1 MKLNGDGSDTNMKK
15 FQWNFTGRDMSMRIK
30 LPLFISLLVAVMFTG
45 SSIILYQTN
54 SSLLLEQSKSRISTN
69 GRLIGENL
77 FTSVL
82 TQKQSVQVALNH
94 DTYKELLDLR
104 SSGKM
109 SDEHFFS
116 PEKNAL
122 LGKSNNILKT
132 TVSKMA
138 GFETLLLL
146 DSKGVVIAS
155 SANEAVKSTRSDRE
169 YFQEAIKGKAQISDA
184 MISKTTGNLVV
195 VFAEPVLDGNGRTMG
210 VFSATLDTSF
220 FVHQFEEVKADG
232 AITILSRSGIVL
244 YDSTNPANVGQTLTD
259 ESIQAF
265 IKERAVGKLV
275 QGDIDLEDS
284 FLSFTKIPD
293 ADFTVSVVESY
304 DNIYKP
310 VRNMLT
316 KLVLITV
323 MAIIASIAVGLV
335 VSRTITAPLIK
346 LNQLFK
352 EMAEGDLTVKATGKY
367 KGEFKQLTD
376 SFNLMA
382 ENNKALITSMN
393 QSIHVL
399 NTSTNELDASAKQTA
414 VSVAET
420 TTTSTEIARAM
431 ETQSKDTEQI
441 VDKFQGFGESF
452 VSLGDKTNLI
462 KEEAEKIIGVFHTS
476 RAVIDNLVR
485 VKEQNEQEVQK
496 IAEITGKLQESS
508 NSIGHITGTI
518 ADIANQTNLLAL
530 NASIEAARA
539 GEHGRG
545 FAVVASEIRKLA
557 EQSTKQS
564 QEINQIIGQNLA
576 YVEENNHS
584 VTAIQQV
591 SLDQDQYV
599 QATQEAFVAIFNNV
613 SQITNEIQD
622 MANRVLAMEKD
633 KDDVMESAQSLSAT
647 GEEVS
652 ASIEEVTATMQE
664 QSAMTQQLAGLV
676 ETIDALTKEL
686 AQAAAKFKV

>member
-1 MKLNGDGSDTNMKK
+1 MKM
-15 FQWNFTGRDMSMRIK
+15 FQWNLAGRDMSMRIK

-54 SSLLLEQSKSRISTN
+54 SALLLEQSKSRLSTN
-69 GRLIGENL
+69 GRLIGESL
-77 FTSVL
+77 FTSIL
-82 TQKQSVQVALNH
+82 TQKQSVQVAMNH
-94 DTYKELLDLR
+94 DTFKELLDVR

-109 SDEHFFS
+109 SDEQFFS

-132 TVSKMA
+132 TVSMMT

-155 SANEAVKSTRSDRE
+155 SANDAVKSTRSDRE
-169 YFQEAIKGKAQISDA
+169 YFQETIKGKAQISDA
-184 MISKTTGNLVV
+184 MTSKTTGNLVV
-195 VFAEPVLDGNGRTMG
+195 VFAEPVLDGNGRIMG

-220 FVHQFEEVKADG
+220 FVHQFEDIQADG
-232 AITILSRSGIVL
+232 NISILSRSGVVL
-244 YDSTNPANVGQTLTD
+244 YDTANPESVGQTLKD
-259 ESIQAF
+259 EAIQSF
-265 IKERAVGKLV
+265 IKERAQGKPV

-293 ADFTVSVVESY
+293 ADFTVSVVEPY
-304 DNIYKP
+304 DSIYKP
-310 VRNMLT
+310 VQDMLV
-316 KLVLITV
+316 KLVLITL
-323 MAIIASIAVGLV
+323 IAMFVSIAVGIV
-335 VSRTITAPLIK
+335 ISRTITAPLNK
-346 LNQLFK
+346 LNLLFN
-352 EMAEGDLTVKATGKY
+352 EMAKGDLTVKAAGKF

-485 VKEQNEQEVQK
+485 VKEQNELEVQK

-508 NSIGHITGTI
+508 NSIGHITVTI

>member
-1 MKLNGDGSDTNMKK
+1 MKK

-45 SSIILYQTN
+45 SSVILYQTN
-54 SSLLLEQSKSRISTN
+54 SVLLLEQSKSRLSTN
-69 GRLIGENL
+69 GRLIGESL
-77 FTSVL
+77 FTSIL

-109 SDEHFFS
+109 SDEQFFS

-169 YFQEAIKGKAQISDA
+169 YFQEAIKGKAQVSDA

-195 VFAEPVLDGNGRTMG
+195 VFAEPVLDEKGRTLG
-210 VFSATLDTSF
+210 VFCATLDTSF
-220 FVHQFEEVKADG
+220 FVHQFEDIKADG
-232 AITILSRSGIVL
+232 TISILSRSGIVL
-244 YDSTNPANVGQTLTD
+244 YDSANPESVGQTLTD
-259 ESIQAF
+259 DSIQAF
-265 IKERAVGKLV
+265 IKDRAVGKPA
-275 QGDIDLEDS
+275 QGDIELEDS

-310 VRNMLT
+310 VRDMLT
-316 KLVLITV
+316 KLILITV
-323 MAIIASIAVGLV
+323 VAIIASIAVGLI

-346 LNQLFK
+346 LNQLFR

-376 SFNLMA
+376 NFNLMA
-382 ENNKALITSMN
+382 ENNKTLITSMN
-393 QSIHVL
+393 QSIGIL

-462 KEEAEKIIGVFHTS
+462 KEEAEKIIGVFHNS
-476 RAVIDNLVR
+476 RDVINNLVR
-485 VKEQNEQEVQK
+485 VKEQNELEVQK

-508 NSIGHITGTI
+508 TSIGHITGTI

-564 QEINQIIGQNLA
+564 QEINEIIGQTLA
-576 YVEENNHS
+576 YVEENNQS
-584 VTAIQQV
+584 VYAIQQV

-599 QATQEAFVAIFNNV
+599 QATQESFSAIFNNV

>member
-1 MKLNGDGSDTNMKK
+1 MKM
-15 FQWNFTGRDMSMRIK
+15 FQWILAKRNMSMRVK
-30 LPLFISLLVAVMFTG
+30 LPFYISLLVAAVLAG
-45 SSIILYQTN
+45 NGVILYQSN
-54 SSLLLEQSKSRISTN
+54 SELLLEQSKGRLSTN
-69 GRLIGENL
+69 GSLIGESL
-77 FTSVL
+77 FTSIL
-82 TQKQSVQVALNH
+82 IEEQAVQVASNH
-94 DTYKELLDLR
+94 DTFMDLLTLR
-104 SSGKM
+104 ASGKM
-109 SDEHFFS
+109 TDDLYFS
-116 PEKNAL
+116 PEKNAML
-122 LGKSNNILKT
+122 EKSNRILKT
-132 TVSKMA
+132 TVEKMNGVEA
-138 GFETLLLL
+138 LHII
-146 DSKGVVIAS
+146 DSNGTVIAAS
-155 SANEAVKSTRSDRE
+155 NEEVLKATRTDRE
-169 YFQEAIKGKAQISDA
+169 YFQEAIKGRRHISDA
-184 MISKTTGNLVV
+184 IISKSTGSLIIAI
-195 VFAEPVLDGNGRTMG
+195 AEPMTDANGHNIG
-210 VFSATLDTSF
+210 VFVATMNASF
-220 FVHQFEEVKADG
+220 FVHQLETVKVDA
-232 AITILSRSGIVL
+232 TISVLSRSGIVL
-244 YDSTNPANVGQTLTD
+244 YDSVNSDLVGQTLTD
-259 ESIQAF
+259 EAVQAF

-304 DNIYKP
+304 DSIYKP
-310 VRNMLT
+310 VQDMLV
-316 KLVLITV
+316 KLILITLV
-323 MAIIASIAVGLV
+323 AMFVSIAVGIV
-335 VSRTITAPLIK
+335 ISRTITAPLHK
-346 LNQLFK
+346 LNLLFN
-352 EMAEGDLTVKATGKY
+352 EMAKGDLTVKAAGKF

-382 ENNKALITSMN
+382 ENNKTLITSMN
-393 QSIHVL
+393 QSIQVL

-462 KEEAEKIIGVFHTS
+462 KEEAEKIIGVFHKS
-476 RAVIDNLVR
+476 RTVIDNLVR
-485 VKEQNEQEVQK
+485 VKEQNELEVQK

-564 QEINQIIGQNLA
+564 QEINEIIGQNLA

-686 AQAAAKFKV
+686 AHAAAKFKV

>member
-1 MKLNGDGSDTNMKK
+1 MKM
-15 FQWNFTGRDMSMRIK
+15 FQWIFAKRDMSMRVK
-30 LPLFISLLVAVMFTG
+30 LPLYISLLVAAVFAG
-45 SSIILYQTN
+45 SGIILYQSN
-54 SSLLLEQSKSRISTN
+54 SELLLEQSKSRLSTN
-69 GRLIGENL
+69 GSLIGESL
-77 FTSVL
+77 FTSIL
-82 TQKQSVQVALNH
+82 IEEQAVQVASNH
-94 DTYKELLDLR
+94 DTFMDLLVQR
-104 SSGKM
+104 TSGKL
-109 SDEHFFS
+109 SDDVYFS

-122 LGKSNNILKT
+122 LEKANRILKT
-132 TVSKMA
+132 TVNKMNGVEA
-138 GFETLLLL
+138 LHII
-146 DSKGVVIAS
+146 DSNGTVIAAS
-155 SANEAVKSTRSDRE
+155 NEEVLKATRTDRE
-169 YFQEAIKGKAQISDA
+169 YFQEAIKGRPHISDA
-184 MISKTTGNLVV
+184 IISKSTGSLIIAI
-195 VFAEPVLDGNGRTMG
+195 AEPMTDENGRNLG
-210 VFSATLDTSF
+210 VFVATMDASF
-220 FVHQFEEVKADG
+220 FVHQLESVKVDA
-232 AITILSRSGIVL
+232 TISVLSRSGIVL
-244 YDSTNPANVGQTLTD
+244 YDSANPESVGQTLTD
-259 ESIQAF
+259 EAVQAF

-304 DNIYKP
+304 DLIYKP
-310 VRNMLT
+310 VQDMLV
-316 KLVLITV
+316 KLILITLT
-323 MAIIASIAVGLV
+323 AIAVSIAVGIV
-335 VSRTITAPLIK
+335 ISRTITAPLNK
-346 LNQLFK
+346 LNLLFN
-352 EMAEGDLTVKATGKY
+352 EMAKGDLTVKAAGKF

-485 VKEQNEQEVQK
+485 VKEQNELEVQK

-545 FAVVASEIRKLA
+545 FTVVASEIRKLA

-584 VTAIQQV
+584 VTAILQV